1 MAGSLESLLSVPG
14 SLCLMKHNVDVLSP
28 LVSEQGILGTP
39 TLAQEYLELSQLA
52 QGTLEPMP
60 SRKDTVGTSFST
72 EFPRLSLCTD
82 RDLIPTPSHEDDQI
96 VTLIRGRARVL
107 PILTKGH

>member
-28 LVSEQGILGTP
+28 LVSDQGILGTP

-52 QGTLEPMP
+52 KGTLEPMP

-82 RDLIPTPSHEDDQI
+82 SDLIPTPSHEDDQI

>member
-28 LVSEQGILGTP
+28 LVSDQGILGTP
-39 TLAQEYLELSQLA
+39 TLAQEYVEVSQLA

-60 SRKDTVGTSFST
+60 FRKDTVGTSFST

-82 RDLIPTPSHEDDQI
+82 RDLIPTPSHEDGQI